1 MTEVSATNVAGCG
14 QTLPAE
20 MRAVKKGRAAA
31 LSVVTSAAL
40 TAVKFFIGILS
51 GSLALIADALQ
62 GFVDVVIGIVTYHAV
77 TSSEKSADA
86 QNTYGREKVEAMAAF
101 FECLLLSAISLFI
114 WIAAFKKMLVGGPQ
128 VQVEFWFIAVIA
140 GAICAD
146 FGRSVYLRHTARET
160 GSLALSASS
169 YHFLADSLSSAVV
182 LAGLMF
188 VWLGFETA
196 DLVATI
202 SVAAFL
208 TYSAYKVG
216 SPAVDA
222 LLDRSHPALSWAV
235 YGLIADESSVAEVRQ
250 LRLRK
255 ASHKYFVEAVVAL
268 DANLTFAEAAKEKE
282 RLARLVE
289 DRLGHAEVIV
299 SAVPDSRCG
308 EAASNPNFSTT
319 VQ

>member
-1 MTEVSATNVAGCG
+1 MTDMPATNLAGSS
-14 QTLPAE
+14 QMLPAE

-31 LSVVTSAAL
+31 LSVVTSTAL

-62 GFVDVVIGIVTYHAV
+62 GFVDIVIGAVTYHAV

-114 WIAAFKKMLVGGPQ
+114 WIAAFNKMLVGGPQ

-146 FGRSVYLRHTARET
+146 FLRSLYLRRMARET
-160 GSLALSASS
+160 DSLALSASS
-169 YHFLADSLSSAVV
+169 HHFLADSLSSAVV
-182 LAGLMF
+182 LAGLLF
-188 VWLGFETA
+188 VWFGFEMA
-196 DLVATI
+196 DLIATI
-202 SVAAFL
+202 SVAGFL

-235 YGLIADESSVAEVRQ
+235 YGLIADEPSVVEVRQ
-250 LRLRK
+250 LRIRK

-268 DANLTFAEAAKEKE
+268 DAALSFAEAAREKE
-282 RLARLVE
+282 RIAEMVLE
-289 DRLGHAEVIV
+289 RLGEAEVIV
-299 SAVPDSRCG
+299 SAVPYGDICTDMRQRNAIG
-308 EAASNPNFSTT
+308 T
-319 VQ
+319 